1 MIIETKYDIGDKL
14 YTLNGKD
21 IVEVLVE
28 AVCFRRC
35 RRGVLG
41 GVYYEVS
48 IDYWDGLI
56 RDENELYRTLEE
68 LKADISQKEQVCI
81 TSKI

>member
-1 MIIETKYDIGDKL
+1 MTIETKYDIGDKL

-28 AVCFRRC
+28 AVCFRRSI
-35 RRGVLG
+35 RGVFS

-56 RDENELYRTLEE
+56 RDENELYITPEE
-68 LKADISQKEQVCI
+68 LKADISQKE
-81 TSKI
+81 